1 MPGAAG
7 TLERIAAELATALAP
22 LEQHLQSEGAQA
34 FIARLGLRL
43 PPPLDSDPQL
53 LSAVSTV
60 ATSASG
66 LGPLIVK
73 LTDAITA
80 DDEAGIIAAGL
91 ALLEK
96 IAELLAAVVQIGSSL
111 NAIAGSGGLTPGQV
125 AQLQAFADKLA
136 RKLLDW
142 LVIEYLSGKAK
153 GVVPTLAVVG
163 LVDDEEQPG
172 DPSDPL
178 SPPYRKRELHLD
190 RVVNIFVKPEQYLK
204 DAFDFGNPTFDGSKF
219 FPKVKALLDDVDL
232 PATLLAATGQ
242 PLILEALFFR
252 LSVDNTHTPP
262 DPPSLTFRFR
272 IPATQDF
279 SRTFP
284 LGKSIWNLVLDA
296 KARFEAGIDGAVKPP
311 LNASLQ
317 PPTGSITIDLQ
328 GGLAAQRAGGTVV
341 IFAEGGGTKLEVGRV
356 AFTGG
361 FSATLD
367 SSGQAHGEPSVSG
380 EVVSAKLTIDLSQ
393 GDGFIASLLSGVKI
407 AANLEFKL
415 HWSPSTGFQI
425 EGSSAI
431 EIALPTHVSL
441 GPIEIQRLYLKL
453 GLASD
458 GSVPAELS
466 SGFKAN
472 LGPLE
477 ASIDR
482 IGISAKTTFP
492 SNGGNLGPLNVALA
506 FKPPSG
512 VGLAVNAGVVKGGG
526 FLYIDPDKGEY
537 AGALELMVADFLSL
551 HAIGLINTKMPDGS
565 TGFSLLIIITAEF
578 ASGIQLGF
586 GFTLLAVGGL
596 LGLNRTMLFQP
607 IMDGVRSGAI
617 NSIMFPHDVV
627 ANAPRIISDLKAI
640 FPPHEGTFLI
650 GPMAKLGWGTP
661 TLVSLS
667 LGVIIEIPP
676 GDIAILGVL
685 QLALPDPDD
694 ILILIQV
701 NFAGA
706 LEFSKKRLYFFASMY
721 DSRVLFI
728 TIDGEMGVLVAYG
741 DDANFLV
748 LVGGCHPQYK
758 PPPLPFP
765 NPKRIQI
772 SILNESYARIR
783 CDAYFAVTTN
793 TVQFGSHAELFF
805 GFDSVSIKGHL
816 GFDALV
822 QFSPFHFIVTL
833 SGGVALTVF
842 GMGLFGIDIDLLLEG
857 PTPWHAHGT
866 ASISFLF
873 FSIGVTVDF
882 SWGDDRQTTLP
893 PVVVMPLLTAELQKD
908 ANWRAVLPSG
918 SNLLVT
924 LRKLDPAESD
934 FVLHPVGTLHVSQ
947 RYIPLDLTLDKIG
960 NQKPSDA
967 NRFSLAVSP
976 NGLTKRSD
984 LMESFAPAQFQNFG
998 DAQKLSQ
1005 AAFQPQHGGIELSA
1019 SADLKSGT
1027 AITRIVRYNLTVVD
1041 TKYRQYAQK
1050 FFVLVGA
1057 LFDHFLKGASVSRN
1071 ALSAY
1076 RQSQVQ
1082 PFTDRVTV
1090 APETF
1095 AVAFQSNNT
1104 VYHPAAASFS
1114 SQAAAADYLDREVAR
1129 DRTLQGTLH
1138 VLPQFEV
1145 AA

>member
-1 MPGAAG
+1 
-7 TLERIAAELATALAP
+7 
-22 LEQHLQSEGAQA
+22 
-34 FIARLGLRL
+34 
-43 PPPLDSDPQL
+43 
-53 LSAVSTV
+53 
-60 ATSASG
+60 
-66 LGPLIVK
+66 
-73 LTDAITA
+73 
-80 DDEAGIIAAGL
+80 
-91 ALLEK
+91 
-96 IAELLAAVVQIGSSL
+96 
-111 NAIAGSGGLTPGQV
+111 
-125 AQLQAFADKLA
+125 
-136 RKLLDW
+136 
-142 LVIEYLSGKAK
+142 
-153 GVVPTLAVVG
+153 
-163 LVDDEEQPG
+163 
-172 DPSDPL
+172 
-178 SPPYRKRELHLD
+178 
-190 RVVNIFVKPEQYLK
+190 
-204 DAFDFGNPTFDGSKF
+204 
-219 FPKVKALLDDVDL
+219 
-232 PATLLAATGQ
+232 
-242 PLILEALFFR
+242 
-252 LSVDNTHTPP
+252 
-262 DPPSLTFRFR
+262 
-272 IPATQDF
+272 
-279 SRTFP
+279 
-284 LGKSIWNLVLDA
+284 
-296 KARFEAGIDGAVKPP
+296 
-311 LNASLQ
+311 
-317 PPTGSITIDLQ
+317 
-328 GGLAAQRAGGTVV
+328 
-341 IFAEGGGTKLEVGRV
+341 
-356 AFTGG
+356 
-361 FSATLD
+361 
-367 SSGQAHGEPSVSG
+367 
-380 EVVSAKLTIDLSQ
+380 
-393 GDGFIASLLSGVKI
+393 
-407 AANLEFKL
+407 
-415 HWSPSTGFQI
+415 
-425 EGSSAI
+425 
-431 EIALPTHVSL
+431 
-441 GPIEIQRLYLKL
+441 
-453 GLASD
+453 
-458 GSVPAELS
+458 
-466 SGFKAN
+466 
-472 LGPLE
+472 
-477 ASIDR
+477 
-482 IGISAKTTFP
+482 
-492 SNGGNLGPLNVALA
+492 
-506 FKPPSG
+506 
-512 VGLAVNAGVVKGGG
+512 
-526 FLYIDPDKGEY
+526 
-537 AGALELMVADFLSL
+537 
-551 HAIGLINTKMPDGS
+551 
-565 TGFSLLIIITAEF
+565 
-578 ASGIQLGF
+578 
-586 GFTLLAVGGL
+586 
-596 LGLNRTMLFQP
+596 
-607 IMDGVRSGAI
+607 
-617 NSIMFPHDVV
+617 
-627 ANAPRIISDLKAI
+627 
-640 FPPHEGTFLI
+640 
-650 GPMAKLGWGTP
+650 
-661 TLVSLS
+661 
-667 LGVIIEIPP
+667 VIIEIPP

-706 LEFSKKRLYFFASMY
+706 LEFSKKRLYFFASMF

-765 NPKRIQI
+765 NPKRVQI

-805 GFDSVSIKGHL
+805 GFDSVSITGHL

-842 GMGLFGIDIDLLLEG
+842 GMGLFSIDIALLLEG

-882 SWGDDRQTTLP
+882 TWGDDRQTTLP
-893 PVVVMPLLTAELQKD
+893 PVVVMPLLTAELQKN

-924 LRKLDPAESD
+924 LRKLDPAESG

-976 NGLTKRSD
+976 NGLSKRSD

-1005 AAFQPQHGGIELSA
+1005 AAFQPQHSGIELSA
-1019 SADLKSGT
+1019 SAELNSGT

-1057 LFDHFLKGASVSRN
+1057 LFNHFLKGASVSRN

-1104 VYHPAAASFS
+1104 AYHPAAASFS
-1114 SQAAAADYLDREVAR
+1114 SHAAAADYLDREVAR

-1138 VLPQFEV
+1138 VLPHFEV

>member
-1 MPGAAG
+1 MPDQAG
-7 TLERIAAELATALAP
+7 TLERVALELARLMRPMASHLSDEMVLTTFADLGVQFPPAFVTDPQLVAARASITGFVGQLDTLVEDLIGAIAAEDTAGIVSKGAALIEAFVHAIESFNQLVSALQAAGPGMPGITPAQITAL
-22 LEQHLQSEGAQA
+22 
-34 FIARLGLRL
+34 INDL
-43 PPPLDSDPQL
+43 PQ
-53 LSAVSTV
+53 
-60 ATSASG
+60 
-66 LGPLIVK
+66 
-73 LTDAITA
+73 
-80 DDEAGIIAAGL
+80 
-91 ALLEK
+91 
-96 IAELLAAVVQIGSSL
+96 
-111 NAIAGSGGLTPGQV
+111 
-125 AQLQAFADKLA
+125 
-136 RKLLDW
+136 KLLDL
-142 LVIEYLSGKAK
+142 LVADILQLSAPVGAVMIIF
-153 GVVPTLAVVG
+153 GVLEVVP
-163 LVDDEEQPG
+163 DPG
-172 DPSDPL
+172 DPSDPTKPAHDKTTVHL
-178 SPPYRKRELHLD
+178 HRLLPAITNPVSHLATLYGWGSP
-190 RVVNIFVKPEQYLK
+190 
-204 DAFDFGNPTFDGSKF
+204 AFDPTN
-219 FPKVKALLDDVDL
+219 LLTVL
-232 PATLLAATGQ
+232 EIAVGRLGVPVLLVPA
-242 PLILEALFFR
+242 
-252 LSVDNTHTPP
+252 
-262 DPPSLTFRFR
+262 
-272 IPATQDF
+272 
-279 SRTFP
+279 
-284 LGKSIWNLVLDA
+284 
-296 KARFEAGIDGAVKPP
+296 
-311 LNASLQ
+311 
-317 PPTGSITIDLQ
+317 
-328 GGLAAQRAGGTVV
+328 AGGVPV
-341 IFAEGGGTKLEVGRV
+341 QLQIFG
-356 AFTGG
+356 
-361 FSATLD
+361 
-367 SSGQAHGEPSVSG
+367 
-380 EVVSAKLTIDLSQ
+380 IDLSPTTSGSPPGLKVDVVIPASATATFTFPVSPPTWMADITLKGTIVSKTSGTLRPPFSVEIQ
-393 GDGFIASLLSGVKI
+393 PPSGQLEGSLTVGLHAGPPEPFVILGEAGGSRLEFAQFAVTGGVTLKWDSASGKATAEPGFGGGIKGGKLVIDASKGDGFLTTILGGFRMESNFDLGLTFDPATGVH
-407 AANLEFKL
+407 F
-415 HWSPSTGFQI
+415 
-425 EGSSAI
+425 EGSAAL
-431 EIALPTHVSL
+431 EIKVPTHVQV
-441 GPIEIQRLYLKL
+441 GPIEVQGIYLVARLA
-453 GLASD
+453 GAT
-458 GSVPAELS
+458 VPLELS
-466 SGFKAN
+466 AGLSAN
-472 LGPLE
+472 LGPLQ
-477 ASIDR
+477 ASVERMGAIVEL
-482 IGISAKTTFP
+482 GFP
-492 SNGGNLGPLNVALA
+492 AGGGNAGPAQVNFA

-526 FLYIDPDKGEY
+526 FLYIDVDKGEY

-551 HAIGLINTKMPDGS
+551 HAIGLISTKMPDGS
-565 TGFSLLIIITAEF
+565 SGFSLLIIITAEF

-607 IMDGVRSGAI
+607 IMDGVRTGAI

-805 GFDSVSIKGHL
+805 GFDSVSITGHL

-934 FVLHPVGTLHVSQ
+934 FTLHPVGTLHVSQ

-976 NGLTKRSD
+976 NGLSKRSD

-1041 TKYRQYAQK
+1041 TKYRRYAQK

-1057 LFDHFLKGASVSRN
+1057 LFNHFLKGASVSRN
-1071 ALSAY
+1071 TLSAY